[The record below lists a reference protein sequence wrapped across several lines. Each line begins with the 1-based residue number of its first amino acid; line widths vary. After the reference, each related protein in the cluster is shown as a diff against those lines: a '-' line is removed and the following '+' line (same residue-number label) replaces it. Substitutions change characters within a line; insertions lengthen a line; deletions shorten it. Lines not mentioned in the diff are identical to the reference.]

1 MAQKFIVPITIKQ
14 LASASSDALTVSI
27 DGDSYGRVKI
37 EAGGRLSWGDGGG
50 TFDTNLYRDSANTLA
65 TDDVLKAIAGVVTLA
80 VAGAPTAALPDGAL
94 AVDTTN
100 NVFYFRSNSTWTQVS
115 GGGASVNISDTAPV
129 SPEAGDLWFE
139 SDTGKTFI
147 YYDSQW
153 VEVGP
158 QPNTGASALTTK
170 GDLLS
175 RDASTVA
182 RLAVGTNG
190 YFLKA
195 DSSATTG
202 LTWSAIPTI
211 NNLDDVGDV
220 TITSAANG
228 DLLKWNGTAW
238 VNASGYALLASP
250 TFTGTVVLP
259 DNTVALGTKT
269 TGDYVATITGG
280 TGVTSTAAT
289 TGEGTTHSLSIGQAV
304 GTADNVTFA
313 GVTAD
318 LIKVGVTAAG
328 EIDTT
333 SGNLTIDS
341 AGGTV
346 TIDDNLT
353 VTGNLTVSGST
364 TSVNTETLTVD
375 DNIIVL
381 NNNVTSAPTE
391 NAGIEVERGTST
403 NVLIRWNETNDKWE
417 FTNDGTTYNN
427 LVAGGATVSS
437 NAPASPTEGQIW
449 FDNDTA
455 KTFIYYDSSWIE
467 IGAGSGITSVTVS
480 SSPPASPAEG
490 NMWFDSDTAQSFTY
504 YDSQWIELGAS
515 AMVAQVQSS
524 APTSPIAGQIWFDSD
539 TGGTYIYYGTNWIEV
554 GVAPLNAVLNT
565 YDAKGDIVVATADNT
580 IARLAVGSANQVLTV
595 DSTTATG
602 LKWATPTT
610 YQAVVAN
617 VSDTEIGYLDGVTS
631 AIQTQLDTKASTGKS
646 IAMAIVFGG

>member
-14 LASASSDALTVSI
+14 LASASYDALTVSI
-27 DGDSYGRVKI
+27 DGDSYGRIKI

-65 TDDVLKAIAGVVTLA
+65 TDDVLKAIAVVVTLA
-80 VAGAPTAALPDGAL
+80 VACAPTAALPDGAL

-175 RDASTVA
+175 RDASTFA

-220 TITSAANG
+220 TITSVSNGQVLKYNGSAWVNAADNAGTTISSIDDITDVTITSVQNG
-228 DLLKWNGTAW
+228 DLLKWNGSAW
-238 VNASGYALLASP
+238 VNAS
-250 TFTGTVVLP
+250 
-259 DNTVALGTKT
+259 
-269 TGDYVATITGG
+269 
-280 TGVTSTAAT
+280 
-289 TGEGTTHSLSIGQAV
+289 
-304 GTADNVTFA
+304 
-313 GVTAD
+313 
-318 LIKVGVTAAG
+318 
-328 EIDTT
+328 
-333 SGNLTIDS
+333 
-341 AGGTV
+341 
-346 TIDDNLT
+346 
-353 VTGNLTVSGST
+353 
-364 TSVNTETLTVD
+364 
-375 DNIIVL
+375 
-381 NNNVTSAPTE
+381 
-391 NAGIEVERGTST
+391 
-403 NVLIRWNETNDKWE
+403 
-417 FTNDGTTYNN
+417 
-427 LVAGGATVSS
+427 GGATVSS

-455 KTFIYYDSSWIE
+455 KTFVYYDSSWIE

-617 VSDTEIGYLDGVTS
+617 VSDTEIGYIDGVTS